1 MPRGQSYPVK
11 ELRERLGLS
20 QEGLARLLNVSTG
33 SVHRWESG
41 RSNPLPVVIEKLEAL
56 EREAE
61 RKGKKG
67 KAAA

>member
-20 QEGLARLLNVSTG
+20 QEGLARTLNVSTA
-33 SVHRWESG
+33 SVSRWERG
-41 RSNPLPVVIEKLEAL
+41 QGNPLPVVIEKLQAL
-56 EREAE
+56 ERRAE
-61 RKGKKG
+61 REGKE